1 MTSCSH
7 ISRHRRREQ
16 DIYSSRLDY
25 CNQLFVGVTGRLL
38 DKLQSLQN
46 SAARLVTGARKFDR
60 VTHVMREL
68 HWLPVRQR
76 IRFKTAVLVFKCL
89 HGLAPAHLSGYCK
102 LTIGRS
108 YLRSA
113 NACLLSVPCT
123 RTTYGDRS
131 FAVSGPF
138 AWNSLPV
145 AVRSSDVTEETF
157 RRQLKTFLFNFHV
170 N

>member
-1 MTSCSH
+1 MTLCSH

-46 SAARLVTGARKFDR
+46 AAARLVTGARKFDR
-60 VTHVMREL
+60 VPHVMREL

-89 HGLAPAHLSGYCK
+89 HGLAPAYLSRYCK

-108 YLRSA
+108 HLRSA
-113 NACLLSVPCT
+113 NACPCLLSVPRT
-123 RTTYGDRS
+123 RTTYTATGVLLSVDQSRGT
-131 FAVSGPF
+131 VYL
-138 AWNSLPV
+138 WQC
-145 AVRSSDVTEETF
+145 DQVTSRKRLSEDS
-157 RRQLKTFLFNFHV
+157 
-170 N
+170 